1 MVYNFL
7 RQIHSGSAIQNDKLV
22 TNGGRVFG
30 VTAQGAD
37 IAEAREQAYFM
48 MEEVLFKGKQFRGD
62 IAAKA
67 LHR

>member
-1 MVYNFL
+1 M
-7 RQIHSGSAIQNDKLV
+7 IKNDQLV

-37 IAEAREQAYFM
+37 IAEARDQAYFM
-48 MEEVLFKGKQFRGD
+48 IEEVLFKGKHFRRD
-62 IAAKA
+62 IVAKA

>member
-1 MVYNFL
+1 M
-7 RQIHSGSAIQNDKLV
+7 HAGTAIQNDQLV

-37 IAEAREQAYFM
+37 IAEDREQAYFM
-48 MEEVLFKGKQFRGD
+48 MEEVLFKGKHFRGD
-62 IAAKA
+62 IPAKA